1 MVPFN
6 VISHRSSKCRH
17 TLRPLRERTK
27 SSQAFGFETNIH
39 VSILHKGKGGPQSK
53 NKILHSK
60 EWSVSSDSGVQYNL
74 RKLFIKHIQ
83 QTAVLRKEKQRHSA
97 PSRAKGYMDSHCICL
112 PIKVPVELCNKY
124 THFICYIVIFLLNLV
139 IPTFFLRGKKQS
151 FILFFKSPVLK
162 QCLTHT
168 VYKLNKKY
176 EKRVL

>member
-17 TLRPLRERTK
+17 THRPLRERTK
-27 SSQAFGFETNIH
+27 SSQAFYFKTNTH
-39 VSILHKGKGGPQSK
+39 VSILHKGKGGPQSQ

-60 EWSVSSDSGVQYNL
+60 GWSVCSESGIQCNL

-97 PSRAKGYMDSHCICL
+97 PSRAKGHMDSHCIWL

-139 IPTFFLRGKKQS
+139 LLTFFLRGRNQS
-151 FILFFKSPVLK
+151 FILFF
-162 QCLTHT
+162 
-168 VYKLNKKY
+168 
-176 EKRVL
+176 